1 MTTSTTVKIGE
12 NDIATLSYVTAV
24 TGDMYLQCS
33 VECLNSLVS
42 SGESILNY
50 YYYFYFQRLL

>member
-12 NDIATLSYVTAV
+12 NDITTLSYVTAA

-33 VECLNSLVS
+33 VECLNSLS
-42 SGESILNY
+42 SGESMLHSAACCY
-50 YYYFYFQRLL
+50 LRLMK